1 MDKDTRVQT
10 EGVPWWGEEGVIS
23 YSRKWLLCLEQERN
37 LREQQRPG
45 PGPEPNYNR
54 PRALTPFVGPLAG
67 SLCTLPMFPAQ
78 AGSCLNPELSELCS
92 FSAWSN
98 PDSLCCRSCWSSL
111 HSPVVGPRKPETPTP
126 APGPHPS
133 TGSLFEKPQVIL
145 IDKLHLPR
153 FLPLVPQAYGERAP
167 VLPDW

>member
-78 AGSCLNPELSELCS
+78 AGSCLNPSSQNFALSQPDQIQILC
-92 FSAWSN
+92 AA
-98 PDSLCCRSCWSSL
+98 
-111 HSPVVGPRKPETPTP
+111 GPADP
-126 APGPHPS
+126 ARTH
-133 TGSLFEKPQVIL
+133 Q
-145 IDKLHLPR
+145 
-153 FLPLVPQAYGERAP
+153 
-167 VLPDW
+167 